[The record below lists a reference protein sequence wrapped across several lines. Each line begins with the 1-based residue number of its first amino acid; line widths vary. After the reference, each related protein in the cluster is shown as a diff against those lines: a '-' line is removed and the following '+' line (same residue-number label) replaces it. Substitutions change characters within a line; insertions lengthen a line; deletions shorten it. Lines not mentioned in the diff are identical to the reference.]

1 MKQKKTIIQKILPGR
16 PQRTLD
22 DKDWKF
28 INQYLNAQ
36 CEGSAIASMYGMHPD
51 TFYKLVVEKY
61 GDEYNIST
69 FSAYQQIK
77 RSEGKEMLR
86 SKQFEKA
93 ILQGDNTM
101 LIWLGKQV
109 LGQRD
114 QIEQTITVPQVQIHT
129 LDENERLEIAT
140 ALTALEEHESNES
153 LPEESD
159 GNTEQ

>member
-1 MKQKKTIIQKILPGR
+1 MKRKTAGRPPKIL
-16 PQRTLD
+16 TD
-22 DKDWKF
+22 TDWKF
-28 INQYLNAQ
+28 INQFLHAQ
-36 CEGSAIASMYGMHPD
+36 CDGAPIARMYGMHPE
-51 TFYKLVVEKY
+51 TFYKMVVDKY
-61 GDEYNIST
+61 GEEYNISD

-77 RSEGKEMLR
+77 RSEGKELLR

-93 ILQGDNTM
+93 IFGDNTM

-140 ALTALEEHESNES
+140 ALTALEEHESNDDI
-153 LPEESD
+153 PAESD
-159 GNTEQ
+159 GDSKE